1 MKPIIIKVD
10 SMGNIKITENELK
23 NIVDE
28 AYNQGYQDGQK
39 QSFLTQPW
47 QNPNYYKT
55 DFTCSNDNSN

>member
-39 QSFLTQPW
+39 QPFLTQPW
-47 QNPNYYKT
+47 QYPNYYKT
-55 DFTCSNDNSN
+55 DLTCLNDNSN